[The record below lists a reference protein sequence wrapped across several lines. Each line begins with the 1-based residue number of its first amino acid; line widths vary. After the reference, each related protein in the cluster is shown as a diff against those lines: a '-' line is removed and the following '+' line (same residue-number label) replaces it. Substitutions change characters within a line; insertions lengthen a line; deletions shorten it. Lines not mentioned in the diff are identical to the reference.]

1 MGLEIKYIEGQT
13 PLSEEEMEGLMISSI
28 TTRGE
33 LNEFEQYNIEKA
45 IEWTLGLKITPKQL
59 LSEKFIKDLH
69 KKMYKDVWKWAGVYR
84 DSEKNIGV
92 MSYKI
97 VVELKNLLDDA
108 VFWFQNNTYSNEEFA
123 IRFKHRLVSI
133 HCFPNGNGRHSRLF
147 ADLIMQKLYDSSHF
161 TWGKENLNKANETR
175 KNYIKAL
182 QEADN
187 NYFKPL
193 IDFAKS

>member
-1 MGLEIKYIEGQT
+1 MGLEIIYIEGQT

-69 KKMYKDVWKWAGVYR
+69 KKMYKDVWKWAGVFR

-92 MSYKI
+92 KSYKI

-147 ADLIMQKLYDSSHF
+147 ADLIMQKLYDRSYF

>member
-28 TTRGE
+28 TTRDE

-69 KKMYKDVWKWAGVYR
+69 KKMYKDVWKWAGVFR

-92 MSYKI
+92 KSYKI

-147 ADLIMQKLYDSSHF
+147 ADLILQKLYDRSYF

>member
-69 KKMYKDVWKWAGVYR
+69 KKMYKDVWKWAGVFR

-92 MSYKI
+92 KSYKI

-108 VFWFQNNTYSNEEFA
+108 VYWFQNNTFSNEEFA

-147 ADLIMQKLYDSSHF
+147 ADLIMQKLYDRSYF

>member
-28 TTRGE
+28 TTRDE

-69 KKMYKDVWKWAGVYR
+69 KKMYKDVWKWAGVFR

-92 MSYKI
+92 KSYKI

-147 ADLIMQKLYDSSHF
+147 ADLILQKLYDRSYF

-193 IDFAKS
+193 IDFANS

>member
-69 KKMYKDVWKWAGVYR
+69 KKMYKDVWKWAGVFR

-92 MSYKI
+92 KSYKI

-108 VFWFQNNTYSNEEFA
+108 VYWFQNNTYSNEEFA

-147 ADLIMQKLYDSSHF
+147 ADLIMQKLYDRSYF